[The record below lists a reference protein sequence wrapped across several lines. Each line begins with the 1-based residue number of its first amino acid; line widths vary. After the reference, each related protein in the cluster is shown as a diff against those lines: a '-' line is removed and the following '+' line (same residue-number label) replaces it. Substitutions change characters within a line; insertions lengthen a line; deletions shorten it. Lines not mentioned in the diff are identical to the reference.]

1 MNLIVDQ
8 IPILNDPI
16 SNEDM
21 QNAIGILKLISQGEQ
36 HIQNGKSKSQNE
48 VFKDIENFLKEK
60 GNEHPR

>member
-8 IPILNDPI
+8 IPILNDPK

-48 VFKDIENFLKEK
+48 VFKDIENLLKEK
-60 GNEHPR
+60 LK